1 MICANEF
8 LMEAATGDVM
18 CQFLM
23 EAATDDYMRQFTM
36 EAATDAMICVFW
48 TSWKSSVA
56 VTNG

>member
-8 LMEAATGDVM
+8 LPVMEVATDDVM

-36 EAATDAMICVFW
+36 EAATDAMICVLW
-48 TSWKSSVA
+48 TS
-56 VTNG
+56 